1 MSPREVFSRF
11 LIVVARAVSPRTWAK
26 EVTASANSVAV
37 TATMAYLDKMGFDH
51 CCQCA
56 QTQGLFNFSGRAYCH
71 QHRPK
76 TMATAW
82 AIN

>member
-1 MSPREVFSRF
+1 MIKENLAIYLIRF
-11 LIVVARAVSPRTWAK
+11 AKAIAPGAWAK

-56 QTQGLFNFSGRAYCH
+56 QTQGLFNISGRAYCH
-71 QHRPK
+71 KHKPK